1 MHILETD
8 DDSNSSR
15 KYYINCQELL
25 NKTSNTKNFLSN
37 IHILESKYLPPNK
50 NARMSEK
57 ILMQGILE
65 KYKEVVIKLGITN
78 AIENEWIIYN
88 KLKENKI
95 PGVLKYYCYF
105 HCSEDLKK
113 IVDKPEYI
121 CKGPGTNLKVI
132 LMDIGIHNLSDFPW
146 KTTESLQ
153 SCIKQ
158 SLLTVLQAYLSFGFY
173 HEDCHPRNFI
183 IKKTSKTQREYNIN
197 GEIIIV
203 KLHGYETFMMDLEES
218 KQNYITKG
226 LYTDLWLFCNKIE
239 SQMYNKIDSRKN
251 NKNLNTLNN
260 MRFDTP
266 VLNIKQML
274 DLIFNI
280 SDSLILTH
288 PNIEGGRYK
297 LPWRKQKN

>member
-113 IVDKPEYI
+113 
-121 CKGPGTNLKVI
+121 L
-132 LMDIGIHNLSDFPW
+132 
-146 KTTESLQ
+146 
-153 SCIKQ
+153 
-158 SLLTVLQAYLSFGFY
+158 
-173 HEDCHPRNFI
+173 
-183 IKKTSKTQREYNIN
+183 
-197 GEIIIV
+197 
-203 KLHGYETFMMDLEES
+203 
-218 KQNYITKG
+218 
-226 LYTDLWLFCNKIE
+226 
-239 SQMYNKIDSRKN
+239 
-251 NKNLNTLNN
+251 
-260 MRFDTP
+260 
-266 VLNIKQML
+266 
-274 DLIFNI
+274 
-280 SDSLILTH
+280 
-288 PNIEGGRYK
+288 
-297 LPWRKQKN
+297 